1 MRKPGYVT
9 LAAGLIATAVV
20 AVYLNT
26 LGSPFVFD
34 DAPAIVENPSI
45 RSLVDWRSVLMPPA
59 SAGSA
64 AGRPLV
70 NLSFALNYAVGGLDP
85 RGYHIINLALHG
97 AAALLLFGIARR
109 TLLRP
114 PLAAR
119 YGPAATTL
127 AFFTA
132 LLWAV
137 HPLLT
142 ESVTCVVQRTEVL
155 GGLGLLL
162 ALYGF
167 IRHVDGGPDRRWG
180 VVTIAAC
187 YAGVAAKEIVAVA
200 PLLLAGYDALFVS
213 GSWRETWRRRG
224 RLLLAL
230 AGSWVLLAGLV
241 ALGERR
247 GGVVGFG
254 LGVSAWDY
262 LLTSCQAIVIY
273 LRLSFWPHPLVLDY
287 GTAVVRALG
296 EVWPQFALLVL
307 LGLATCRGLVLRQAS
322 AFPGLWF
329 FLILGPSSSLLPLV
343 SQPIAEHRMYL
354 PLAAIVM
361 PAVLVT
367 YRALGRSAVIL
378 AIAAAVALAV
388 GTIRRNAQ
396 YESPVRIW
404 TETVAQRPENSRAHS
419 LLALAL
425 DRAGRTADALVASRA
440 AAQLAPDSPEMQ
452 YNLGYALLHAG
463 QPDEAVAAFQAALR
477 LRPAYPEAHCNLGAA
492 YLALR
497 RGREAHAHLEAALK
511 LRPAYADALYNL
523 GNLFAQTGRLAPA
536 ISSYRAALAAEPDRA
551 DAHFNLGKALL
562 LADDP
567 GAAAVQFERVLQ
579 LTPDDED
586 ARRGLAAARARMGS
600 APGRQD

>member
-1 MRKPGYVT
+1 MRKPGSVT
-9 LAAGLIATAVV
+9 LAAGLIAIAVV

-45 RSLVDWRSVLMPPA
+45 RSLADWQSVLMPPA

-70 NLSFALNYAVGGLDP
+70 NLSFALNYALGGLEP
-85 RGYHIINLALHG
+85 WGYHTVNLALHG
-97 AAALLLFGIARR
+97 AAALLLFGIVRR

-114 PLAAR
+114 PLATR
-119 YGPAATTL
+119 YGPAAPTL

-180 VVTIAAC
+180 AVTVAAC

-224 RLLLAL
+224 RFLLVL

-241 ALGERR
+241 AMGERR

-262 LLTSCQAIVIY
+262 LLTSCQAIGIY

-287 GTAVVRALG
+287 GTEVVRTLG
-296 EVWPQFALLVL
+296 TVWPQFLLLVV
-307 LGLATCRGLVLRQAS
+307 LGLATCWGLVRRRPIALA
-322 AFPGLWF
+322 GLWF
-329 FLILGPSSSLLPLV
+329 FLILGPSSSVLPLV

-354 PLAAIVM
+354 PLAAIVI
-361 PAVLVT
+361 PVVLGA
-367 YRALGRSAVIL
+367 YRTLGRSAAAL

-388 GTIRRNAQ
+388 GTVRRNAH

-425 DRAGRTADALVASRA
+425 DRAGRNEEALVASREA
-440 AAQLAPDSPEMQ
+440 ARLAPLSPEMQ

-463 QPDEAVAAFQAALR
+463 RADEAVTAFQAALQ
-477 LRPAYPEAHCNLGAA
+477 LRPDYAAAHCNLGAA

-497 RGREAHAHLEAALK
+497 RGREAHAHLETALK
-511 LRPAYADALYNL
+511 LRPAYADAHYNL
-523 GNLFAQTGRLAPA
+523 GNLFAQTGRLALA
-536 ISSYRAALAAEPDRA
+536 IASYRAALAAEPDRA

-567 GAAAVQFERVLQ
+567 AAAVAHFERVLQ
-579 LTPDDED
+579 LTPGDED
-586 ARRGLAAARARMGS
+586 ARRNLAAARARAAS
-600 APGRQD
+600 PR